1 MALILPVQG
10 VSPVFGEN
18 CWLAENATVVGQ
30 VTMGSDCSVWF
41 TAVVRGDVNTIQIGN
56 KVNIQDGAIIHGTYE
71 KASTSIGNHVSI
83 GHRAMVHGCTIHDF
97 VLIGM
102 GAIVMDHCIIESNC
116 IIAAG
121 AVVPEGTHVKSG
133 SVWAG
138 VPAKKIKDLS
148 PELFEGEIKRIAN
161 NYKLYASWF
170 QS

>member
-1 MALILPVQG
+1 
-10 VSPVFGEN
+10 
-18 CWLAENATVVGQ
+18 
-30 VTMGSDCSVWF
+30 
-41 TAVVRGDVNTIQIGN
+41 
-56 KVNIQDGAIIHGTYE
+56 
-71 KASTSIGNHVSI
+71 
-83 GHRAMVHGCTIHDF
+83 VHGCTIHDY

-102 GAIVMDHCIIESNC
+102 GAIVMDHCVIESNC

-121 AVVPEGTHVKSG
+121 AVVPEGTHVRSG

-138 VPAKKIKDLS
+138 VPARKIKDLS